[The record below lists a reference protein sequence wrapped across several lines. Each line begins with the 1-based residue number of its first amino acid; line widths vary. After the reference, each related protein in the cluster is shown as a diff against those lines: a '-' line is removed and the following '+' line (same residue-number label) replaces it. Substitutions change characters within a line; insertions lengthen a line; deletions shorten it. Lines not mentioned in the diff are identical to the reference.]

1 LKRTEPYYRFGCF
14 IFFYNEQNLKT
25 MKRINVRILIF
36 PLLSIMFLASC
47 EQPENQIIGLWL
59 FDSLQRTAYE
69 DGELTATATEYF
81 TGDEVV
87 YWEFQEL
94 ELLAYEGSEK
104 ELEQTF
110 SWVIEDGETLI
121 LSRLDRDDRDDTE
134 FTISG
139 LNRKELVLMDEQYST
154 DGDIL
159 NVIEIVYTLKRV
171 EE

>member
-1 LKRTEPYYRFGCF
+1 
-14 IFFYNEQNLKT
+14 
-25 MKRINVRILIF
+25 MKRFNVPIIILSLF
-36 PLLSIMFLASC
+36 GTMFLTSC

-81 TGDEVV
+81 TGDEVI

-121 LSRLDRDDRDDTE
+121 LSRLDREDRDDTE
-134 FTISG
+134 FKINSLT
-139 LNRKELVLMDEQYST
+139 RKELVLMDEQYST

>member
-1 LKRTEPYYRFGCF
+1 MGCLIVF
-14 IFFYNEQNLKT
+14 RNELNLKI
-25 MKRINVRILIF
+25 MKRINVLIISVSILAT
-36 PLLSIMFLASC
+36 MFLSSC

-94 ELLAYEGSEK
+94 ELLAYEGNEK

-110 SWVIEDGETLI
+110 SWVIENGETLI
-121 LSRLDRDDRDDTE
+121 LSRLDRDDREDTE
-134 FTISG
+134 FMISS

>member
-1 LKRTEPYYRFGCF
+1 
-14 IFFYNEQNLKT
+14 
-25 MKRINVRILIF
+25 MKRINVLIISVT
-36 PLLSIMFLASC
+36 LLATMFLRSC

-81 TGDEVV
+81 TSDEVV
-87 YWEFQEL
+87 YWEFQDL
-94 ELLAYEGSEK
+94 ELLAYEGREK

-121 LSRLDRDDRDDTE
+121 LSRLDRDDREDAE
-134 FTISG
+134 FMISS
-139 LNRKELVLMDEQYST
+139 LNRKELVLTDEQYST